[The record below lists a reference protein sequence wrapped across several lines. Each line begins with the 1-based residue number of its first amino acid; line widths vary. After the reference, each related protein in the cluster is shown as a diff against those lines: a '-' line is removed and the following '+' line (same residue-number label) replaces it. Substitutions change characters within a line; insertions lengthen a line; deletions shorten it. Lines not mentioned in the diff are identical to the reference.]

1 MSTMTATTANA
12 PSATVTLGRG
22 VPKNSNSKGDTIA
35 RNTEE
40 ELKIAADKGAPD
52 VYVDGEN
59 DTNWFLWQ
67 GTIYVKPLRFE
78 NRAGTY
84 VILLK
89 TAPEAELGKHR
100 HRGEVRAYTVQG
112 SWGYHE

>member
-1 MSTMTATTANA
+1 MSTMTTTTANA
-12 PSATVTLGRG
+12 PTATVTLGRG
-22 VPKNSNSKGDTIA
+22 SPEKSNSKRDAIV

-40 ELKIAADKGAPD
+40 ELKIAAERGAPD
-52 VYVDGEN
+52 VYVDSEN
-59 DTNWFLWQ
+59 DTDWYLWQ

-78 NRAGTY
+78 NRTGTY

-89 TAPEAELGKHR
+89 TAPEAQLGKHR

>member
-1 MSTMTATTANA
+1 MTTTTSNVPTAT
-12 PSATVTLGRG
+12 ATSGRG
-22 VPKNSNSKGDTIA
+22 TPKDSNSKGTIVV
-35 RNTEE
+35 RNGEE
-40 ELKIAADKGAPD
+40 ELRIAAERGAPD

-59 DTNWFLWQ
+59 DTDWYLWQ

-78 NRAGTY
+78 NRTGTY

-89 TAPEAELGKHR
+89 TTPEAQLGKHR
-100 HRGEVRAYTVQG
+100 HRGEVRAFTVQG